1 MSSIKEMLPV
11 EVEVLRNGTKTSVE
25 PKNLVLGDLVR
36 VANDPEKDMATDV
49 LTRKVYVKLGNKV
62 AADLRLISVSAD
74 LKFDKSILTGE
85 SDHLSGTVEPTS
97 ENLLES
103 HNIALQGS
111 LCVGGSGLGIV
122 VQTGDS
128 TIL

>member
-49 LTRKVYVKLGNKV
+49 
-62 AADLRLISVSAD
+62 
-74 LKFDKSILTGE
+74 
-85 SDHLSGTVEPTS
+85 
-97 ENLLES
+97 
-103 HNIALQGS
+103 
-111 LCVGGSGLGIV
+111 
-122 VQTGDS
+122 S
-128 TIL
+128 TQ